1 MTANKLKEIILNSVD
16 FCFQGANPDADIK
29 IIKSKEGK
37 MDKSEDRFTKLCNR
51 LRKSKFPSE
60 EVALINKAMRDC
72 VESIEKDQSM
82 EGIEK
87 FDMLKEN
94 VEDFAK
100 YFADASKEWDS
111 PNLYQTEELEK
122 MGVLNDIIKSID
134 EVKMDAEDSKILK
147 TILGKYQAG
156 EADSAE
162 SGVPLEKKCKT
173 QKTEDEDPEEENPK
187 DEDKKM
193 EKASDDILEKAYSE
207 LKKEVEDMKK
217 AQEMNVFK
225 KVAEE
230 YTCIGKKVD
239 ELAPLLYELKKADD
253 GGYQTFIDT
262 LNQCKET
269 KLAMNDGILK
279 TYGSDKALPIE
290 KMGDL
295 DATVAQIRKSDP
307 QLSQAEAI
315 VKAYESNPELPEI
328 I

>member
-162 SGVPLEKKCKT
+162 SGVPLEK
-173 QKTEDEDPEEENPK
+173 
-187 DEDKKM
+187 
-193 EKASDDILEKAYSE
+193 
-207 LKKEVEDMKK
+207 
-217 AQEMNVFK
+217 NVK
-225 KVAEE
+225 HRK
-230 YTCIGKKVD
+230 
-239 ELAPLLYELKKADD
+239 
-253 GGYQTFIDT
+253 QR
-262 LNQCKET
+262 
-269 KLAMNDGILK
+269 MR
-279 TYGSDKALPIE
+279 
-290 KMGDL
+290 
-295 DATVAQIRKSDP
+295 IRKKKIQRMKIKRWKKRVMIS
-307 QLSQAEAI
+307 
-315 VKAYESNPELPEI
+315 
-328 I
+328 